1 MSPLIKRSLSGIIF
15 VSVLLLALLANWWS
29 WALFACFLTAAIS
42 FEFAK
47 IIRSFYA
54 KIPIV
59 PIVLAS
65 VSIYIGLFF
74 ASILADVNTVSILFI
89 SFGLIVNVFALKVK
103 GKAFKSF
110 LASTFVS
117 LYSALPFSLT
127 AIFYWLNGTPAE
139 WQTSMFLSSNYP
151 FVLLS
156 LFILIWSFDSFAYLV
171 GSAIGKHKILP
182 SVSPKKSWEGF
193 FGGLILTFGVALL
206 LYYVSGEL
214 NMFVWMGLAA
224 IVAVFG
230 TIGDFVESAF
240 KRLAGIKDSGNLIPG
255 HGGLFDR
262 FDSFL
267 MIVPFASIFLLLF
280 SVF

>member
-1 MSPLIKRSLSGIIF
+1 MSPLIKRSLSGIVF
-15 VSVLLLALLANWWS
+15 VSVLLFALLANWWV
-29 WALFACFLTAAIS
+29 WALLACFLTAAIS
-42 FEFAK
+42 FEFTK
-47 IIRSFYA
+47 IIRAFYA
-54 KIPIV
+54 KIPLLPV
-59 PIVLAS
+59 VMAS
-65 VSIYIGLFF
+65 VLIYVGLFF
-74 ASILADVNTVSILFI
+74 AFILVDVNPVSILLI
-89 SFGLIVNVFALKVK
+89 STGLILNLFALKVK
-103 GKAFKSF
+103 GKGFKSL

-117 LYSALPFSLT
+117 LYAALPFGLT

-139 WQTSMFLSSNYP
+139 WQTNMFLSSNYS
-151 FVLLS
+151 FVLLA

-171 GSAIGKHKILP
+171 GSSIGKHKIMP

-206 LYYVSGEL
+206 LHYLSGEL
-214 NMFVWMGLAA
+214 NMIAWIGLAA

-230 TIGDFVESAF
+230 TLGDFMESAF
-240 KRLAGIKDSGNLIPG
+240 KRLAGVKDSGNIIPG

-280 SVF
+280 SIF